1 MTTQPEPEPEPISI
15 AMRIGRARPQLTRS
29 HQQMADYVLRHPLQ
43 AATMPIDELA
53 SAVGVS
59 VATANRFARAIGL
72 DGYPMLRA
80 ELVRGFEAMLA
91 PVEKMRVRLE
101 KPGSVYDAFMAVLD
115 ETQGNIAAT
124 RAALDPGA
132 CTAAVQAIAK
142 ARRVYVLGYG
152 ASGWLAG
159 MLARGLDM
167 HCDSVHLLAT
177 VAGAT
182 DAARQLPRM
191 GAQDLLIVISFPRY
205 LRDSVALARAAH
217 DRSVP
222 LLALTDGPQ
231 SPLAPL
237 ASHCLFAKTESYH
250 AANSETTVLALI
262 EALISAVAL
271 QTRDTVQNAARMTEA
286 VLPWLHGSGRNGL
299 RAPATPA
306 SSSE

>member
-1 MTTQPEPEPEPISI
+1 MSQPVHASPPPVSITARITQ
-15 AMRIGRARPQLTRS
+15 ARMQLTPS
-29 HQQMADYVLRHPLQ
+29 HQQIADYVLKHPLQ

-53 SAVGVS
+53 AAVGVS

-80 ELVRGFEAMLA
+80 ELVKGFEAMLA

-101 KPGSVYDAFMAVLD
+101 KPGSAHDAFLAVLD
-115 ETQGNIAAT
+115 ESQNNIAAT
-124 RAALDPGA
+124 RAALEPAA
-132 CTAAVQAIAK
+132 CEAAVQAIAA
-142 ARRVYVLGYG
+142 ARRIYVLGYG

-182 DAARQLPRM
+182 DGARQLPRM
-191 GAQDLLIVISFPRY
+191 AAQDLLIVISFPRY
-205 LRDSVALARAAH
+205 LRDTVALTRAAH
-217 DRSVP
+217 ERGVP
-222 LLALTDGPQ
+222 ILALTDGPH

-237 ASHCLFAKTESYH
+237 ARHCLFAKTESYH

-262 EALISAVAL
+262 EALVSAVAL
-271 QTRDTVQNAARMTEA
+271 LTRGTLQNAARMTEA
-286 VLPWLHGSGRNGL
+286 VLPWLHGAGRAAAHN
-299 RAPATPA
+299 A
-306 SSSE
+306 SE